1 MVENFITINGMP
13 GTGKTELA
21 LLLQEQEGYEVIS
34 AYDLHRSIANKLK
47 IDTEEFMDLLSSNTQ
62 VQKRYDKMINRAIR
76 EKESELTGKKVVFN
90 TRASFSLI
98 KNAVHVLLT
107 AEEDII
113 ADRLYERYKNLS
125 LGHTEIKE
133 RILKLTQKE
142 TSRFSRQLNADYLN
156 PVYYNIVVDTSLLT
170 LSDVKKVVLHK
181 SQEIMT
187 KKSMEQLDELVSK
200 RRF

>member
-13 GTGKTELA
+13 GTGKTALA
-21 LLLQEQEGYEVIS
+21 LSLQEEEGYEIVS

-142 TSRFSRQLNADYLN
+142 TSRFSRQLNADFLN

-170 LSDVKKVVLHK
+170 LSDVKKIVLHK

-187 KKSMEQLDELVSK
+187 RKSMEQLDKLVSK

>member
-34 AYDLHRSIANKLK
+34 AYDLHRTIARKLK
-47 IDTEEFMDLLSSNTQ
+47 LDTEEFIDLVNSNSQ
-62 VQKRYDKMINRAIR
+62 IQKRYDKMVNRAIR
-76 EKESELTGKKVVFN
+76 EKETELTGNKVVFN
-90 TRASFSLI
+90 TRTSFSLI

-107 AEEDII
+107 ANEDVI
-113 ADRLYERYKNLS
+113 ATRLYDRYKTLE
-125 LGHTEIKE
+125 LDHEEIKKN
-133 RILKLTQKE
+133 IQKLIKRE
-142 TSRFSRQLNADYLN
+142 TSRFSRQINADYLN
-156 PVYYNIVVDTSLLT
+156 PVYYNIAVDTSLLT

-181 SQEIMT
+181 SQEIMIR
-187 KKSMEQLDELVSK
+187 KSMEQLDELVSK